1 MRSAGGSALLILYG
15 SNCLILRAWWQS
27 PLSSSSSASTPNLR
41 LIVEN
46 HVQQGTVVKAFVPIA
61 PSALSS
67 DCSVPGVHNEN
78 ILSAMGF

>member
-1 MRSAGGSALLILYG
+1 LPDI
-15 SNCLILRAWWQS
+15 
-27 PLSSSSSASTPNLR
+27 ASVVAVATLKFIKRLKR

>member
-1 MRSAGGSALLILYG
+1 MSFVPIADI
-15 SNCLILRAWWQS
+15 AWWQS
-27 PLSSSSSASTPNLR
+27 PLSSSSNASAPDLR